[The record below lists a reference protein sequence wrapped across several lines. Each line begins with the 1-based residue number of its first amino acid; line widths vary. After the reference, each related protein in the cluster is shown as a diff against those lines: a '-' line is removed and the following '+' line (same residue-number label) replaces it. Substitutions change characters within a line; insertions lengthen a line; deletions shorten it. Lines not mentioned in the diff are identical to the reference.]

1 MIEYFAFSVFA
12 LGFERDVDGY
22 FGRLLC
28 GKPNLLATLRLKGH
42 FRWLLDYLVCIELD
56 SLLHRISLGRF
67 FINNSLI

>member
-1 MIEYFAFSVFA
+1 MIEYFVFSVFA

-28 GKPNLLATLRLKGH
+28 GKPNLLAALRLKGH

-56 SLLHRISLGRF
+56 SLHRISSGRF
-67 FINNSLI
+67 FFTNNSLI